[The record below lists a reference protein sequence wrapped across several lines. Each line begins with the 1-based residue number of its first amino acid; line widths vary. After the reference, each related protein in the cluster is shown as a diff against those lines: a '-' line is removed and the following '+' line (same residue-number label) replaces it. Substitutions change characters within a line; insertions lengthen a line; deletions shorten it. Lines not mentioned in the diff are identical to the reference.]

1 MNPHTPTSTQTPTL
15 ALPLHA
21 TLTRVG
27 AELAVRSRR
36 EQGLPPHVEDAEAV
50 AGFVELWQRPRPHR
64 IHRDSDANDDE
75 G

>member
-1 MNPHTPTSTQTPTL
+1 MNPHTPTTTQTPTL

-21 TLTRVG
+21 ALTRVG
-27 AELAVRSRR
+27 AELAERSRR

-50 AGFVELWQRPRPHR
+50 AGFVELWQRPRLR
-64 IHRDSDANDDE
+64 RTHRDSDVNDDK